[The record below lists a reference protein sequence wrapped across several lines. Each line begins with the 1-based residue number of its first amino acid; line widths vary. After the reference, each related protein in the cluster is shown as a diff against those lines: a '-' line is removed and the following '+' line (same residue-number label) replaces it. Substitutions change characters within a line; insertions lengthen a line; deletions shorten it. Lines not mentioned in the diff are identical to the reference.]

1 MGLVFFLLEPPEV
14 AHEIN
19 ADGGRYIFL
28 VIGGRKNGLKSIK
41 AILNPGTDIG
51 VNHLQISALTILGML
66 SPRFWQASDATRQ
79 REF

>member
-1 MGLVFFLLEPPEV
+1 MLTTGATYSLLLEE
-14 AHEIN
+14 E
-19 ADGGRYIFL
+19 
-28 VIGGRKNGLKSIK
+28 KNGFKSIK

-66 SPRFWQASDATRQ
+66 SPRFWQASDATTQ